1 MPFQGIGRRLKEIF
15 QAREMNEEFYLDLED
30 TLIEGDLGASVA
42 EEIVTALRER
52 ARKQRIRS
60 QEEIL
65 AELSALIGAY
75 IRTAD
80 PALEAGRL
88 NLLLVLGVNGVGKTT
103 TIAKMARYYRE
114 KRGVRRI
121 LFAAG
126 DTFRAGA
133 VEQLKLWGER
143 LQIPVVAQDGGAD
156 PGAVLYDAIASA
168 RARDCELLMADTA
181 GRLHNRETLMK
192 ELMKI
197 DKVIRSRIGDGVYR
211 RILVLDATTGQNAY
225 QQAEVFHK
233 AVGVDSIVLSKFDS
247 TAKGGMAVPI
257 CRDLGLAFSFFGFGE
272 KPDDLEPFEKTRYL
286 RSLLGTE

>member
-1 MPFQGIGRRLKEIF
+1 MPFNGIGRRLKEIF
-15 QAREMNEEFYLDLED
+15 QAREMNEEFFLNLED
-30 TLIEGDLGASVA
+30 TLIEGDLGVSVA
-42 EEIVTALRER
+42 EEIVTALREL
-52 ARKQRIRS
+52 ARKRKIRS
-60 QEEIL
+60 QDEIL

-75 IRTAD
+75 IRTAN

-114 KRGVRRI
+114 KLGVKKI
-121 LFAAG
+121 LLAAG

-133 VEQLKLWGER
+133 IEQLKLWGER
-143 LQIPVVAQDGGAD
+143 LDIPVVAQENGAD

-168 RARDCELLMADTA
+168 RARGCELLIADTA
-181 GRLHNRETLMK
+181 GRLHNREALMK

-197 DKVIRSRIGDGVYR
+197 DKVIRSRIEDGIYR

-257 CRDLGLAFSFFGFGE
+257 CRDLGLSFSFFGLGE
-272 KPDDLEPFEKTRYL
+272 KPDDLEPFDREKYL
-286 RSLLGTE
+286 RSLLGSE